1 MEYSSD
7 NFCCFFIDNPLIFIV
22 LVFDIS
28 IGRATSCMLSAFAFG
43 FECELDFPLGISR
56 IPLVYNVS
64 KWSKIIAFVKA
75 IYIVVNGNEPY
86 SLLS

>member
-28 IGRATSCMLSAFAFG
+28 IGWTASCMLSAFAFG

-56 IPLVYNVS
+56 IPLVHNIA
-64 KWSKIIAFVKA
+64 KRGKIIVFVKA
-75 IYIVVNGNEPY
+75 VYIIIDGNEPY

>member
-1 MEYSSD
+1 MKYSSD
-7 NFCCFFIDNPLIFIV
+7 NLCRFFVDNPLIFIV
-22 LVFDIS
+22 FVFDIS
-28 IGRATSCMLSAFAFG
+28 IGWTASCMLSAFAFG

-56 IPLVYNVS
+56 IPLVHNVS

-75 IYIVVNGNEPY
+75 IYIVVNGNEPN